1 MGALN
6 QEFILWQVMPEDCG
20 NQEFILWRVMPED
33 CG

>member
-1 MGALN
+1 VGAL
-6 QEFILWQVMPEDCG
+6 